1 MMLYLLSVR
10 RALFVVLALVLAPS
24 LLAQSRPSFRWGQ
37 IPDEHLALTAF
48 PSDTN
53 AAAIVLGEVG
63 KVSFDIPGRRKTY
76 EVHRRIKL
84 LRSSAFDEFGTV
96 TLTFPSETRI
106 SEIEGQTFVP
116 APGGGSPQR
125 FRLGR
130 DGIFRED
137 VSRGVKRVRFTLPN
151 LAEGAVIEYRYQATN
166 EDILSIP
173 SWSFQS
179 DEPTLWSEYR
189 VSIPEILVFT
199 SLSNNFTTADL
210 VIDEHRRV
218 PGATEHRWAMAD
230 VPALREEPFMTTL
243 SDYERILKFQL
254 AAVNV
259 PGAMAERFSNTWPR
273 LGAELM
279 DRDGYLAKRVE
290 VTPRVRDQ
298 TAAVTA
304 TATTPEDKMNAVYTF
319 VRTNIAFD
327 GNDGN
332 LPDAT
337 ADEVLRAKRGSS
349 PEVNSLLVAMLRSA
363 GLDATPTLLS
373 SRDHGRVSQTYP
385 FLGQFNDLIAHVAI
399 GSDVYL
405 LDATDP
411 LRPPSLLPSN
421 SLGGAAWLVRPD
433 GGAWVPL
440 NARVGHRRLTNVTAT
455 LAADGT
461 LTGNV
466 SLAETDYGALAR
478 RRALRDV
485 SDEPEH
491 IRKEWLDDLPGL
503 TLSGP
508 VLHEK
513 DVLDR
518 AIRLETEFTLPDA
531 ASSTGEMLYFVP
543 QVFGRVDE
551 NPLKNPTRTFPLD
564 LGYTRD
570 YTYILSLTLPEGY
583 EVAEQPPNRRLGV
596 DGAQA
601 LFQRSIESTGSTLR
615 LTHRFQLGQTV
626 YPAARYGQMRR
637 FWDEVVAAS
646 EEPIVL
652 RRKATTPPPP
662 GN

>member
-1 MMLYLLSVR
+1 MLYRLFPS
-10 RALFVVLALVLAPS
+10 RALFALLALALAHP
-24 LLAQSRPSFRWGQ
+24 LFAQSRPSFRWGQ
-37 IPDEHLALTAF
+37 IPEDQLAMTAF
-48 PSDTN
+48 PADTN
-53 AAAIVLGEVG
+53 AAAVVLAEVG
-63 KVSFDIPGRRKTY
+63 KVSFDVPGRRKIY
-76 EVHRRIKL
+76 EVHRRVKL
-84 LRSSAFDEFGTV
+84 LRSSAFDAFGTIS
-96 TLTFPSETRI
+96 LTFPSETRV

-116 APGGGSPQR
+116 NPAGGSPQR
-125 FRLGR
+125 FRLSR

-137 VSRGVKRVRFTLPN
+137 VRRGIKRVRFTLPN
-151 LAEGAVIEYRYQATN
+151 LAEGAVIEYRYQVTN
-166 EDILSIP
+166 EDLFSIP
-173 SWSFQS
+173 AWSFQN

-189 VSIPEILVFT
+189 VTIPEILVFT
-199 SLSNNFTTADL
+199 ALSNNFSTADL

-218 PGATEHRWAMAD
+218 PGATDHRWAMAD

-243 SDYERILKFQL
+243 ADYERILKFQL

-259 PGAMAERFSNTWPR
+259 PGAMAERFANTWPR
-273 LGAELM
+273 LGTQLM
-279 DRDGYLAKRVE
+279 GPDGYLAKRVE
-290 VTPRVRDQ
+290 VTPSIRDQ
-298 TAAVTA
+298 AAAVAA
-304 TATTPEDKMNAVYTF
+304 TATTPEEKMNAIYTF
-319 VRTNIAFD
+319 VRTNIAYNGD
-327 GNDGN
+327 TDA
-332 LPDAT
+332 LPDET
-337 ADEVLRAKRGSS
+337 ADDVLRAKRGSS
-349 PEVNSLLVAMLRSA
+349 PEVNSLLVAMLRSV

-385 FLGQFNDLIAHVAI
+385 YLGQFNDLIAHVAI

-405 LDATDP
+405 LDATNP
-411 LRPPSLLPSN
+411 LRPASLLPPN

-440 NARVGHRRLTNVTAT
+440 NARSGHRRLTNVTAT

-461 LTGNV
+461 LTGTVN
-466 SLAETDYGALAR
+466 LAEADYGALAR
-478 RRALRDV
+478 RSALRDV

-503 TLSGP
+503 TLNGP

-518 AIRLETEFTLPDA
+518 AIRLETGFSLPDA
-531 ASSTGEMLYFVP
+531 ANSTGDLLYFVP

-570 YTYILSLTLPEGY
+570 YTFILALTLPEGY
-583 EVAEQPPNRRLGV
+583 EVAELPANRRLGV

-601 LFQRSIESTGSTLR
+601 LFQRSTESNGSTLR
-615 LTHRFQLGQTV
+615 ITQRFQLGQTI

-652 RRKATTPPPP
+652 RRKADALPPS